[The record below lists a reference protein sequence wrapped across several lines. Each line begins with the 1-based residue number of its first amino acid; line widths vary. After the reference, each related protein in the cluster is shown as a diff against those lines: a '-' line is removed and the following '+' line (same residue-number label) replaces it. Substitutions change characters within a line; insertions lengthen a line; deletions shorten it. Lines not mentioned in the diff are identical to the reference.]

1 MAAAATHN
9 VKSSDRPPSHLSTV
23 PPPCCD
29 DDIPGSGPCGVLDVV
44 VGVVGG
50 GVAQCRLHSSTPAES
65 RVVAQR
71 HTHSPVAA
79 DCDRGATCYCVT
91 QGWSQ
96 HTSTPLHHLLPCCVQ
111 SSNTEESTLS
121 AAKTLLLVVQSACEC
136 PIPLSPAPQA
146 LFLQPPG
153 STENFQPP
161 GSTDAV

>member
-29 DDIPGSGPCGVLDVV
+29 DDILGSGPCGVLDVV

-96 HTSTPLHHLLPCCVQ
+96 HTSTTTPPLVNVLRTILQHRGKHTFCSKNTLACC
-111 SSNTEESTLS
+111 SI
-121 AAKTLLLVVQSACEC
+121 CM
-136 PIPLSPAPQA
+136 
-146 LFLQPPG
+146 
-153 STENFQPP
+153 
-161 GSTDAV
+161 